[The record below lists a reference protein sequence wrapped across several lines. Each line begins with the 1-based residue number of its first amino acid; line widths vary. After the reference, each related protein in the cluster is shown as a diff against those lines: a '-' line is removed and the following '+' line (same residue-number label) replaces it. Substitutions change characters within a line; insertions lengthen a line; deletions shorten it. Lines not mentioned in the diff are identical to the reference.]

1 MITAKAIKAR
11 MTISEAFTEQETR
24 RIFDLLMEQ
33 ELEEIPENEP
43 ERTHTAF
50 NRALLRL
57 RRGAWVS
64 GCMAAMGAGGAHDA

>member
-1 MITAKAIKAR
+1 MISADTIRKR
-11 MTISEAFTEQETR
+11 MKIAEAFTAEETR
-24 RIFDLLMEQ
+24 KILDILIAQ
-33 ELEEIPENEP
+33 ELAEIPEDEP

-50 NRALLRL
+50 DRALVRL